1 MFLQGEPFEKGSP
14 SHPRENFAEGKSGRP
29 VRLAHVRSLFPIS
42 RALAPPKSGQS
53 GGNIPKKEE
62 KRGQKRK
69 KLKKYGD

>member
-14 SHPRENFAEGKSGRP
+14 SHPAQTLQKGKAGVPRGWFLFALLS
-29 VRLAHVRSLFPIS
+29 RS
-42 RALAPPKSGQS
+42 AAPSHPQKSGQS